1 MTKFLQFEPAFNVQ
15 SGRVVVWIIGCAGC
29 RLEYC
34 QESAIIETSSIFQP
48 KTRLMKKIAINGFG
62 RIGRAALK
70 VIFET
75 NDLELVGVNDLLSIE
90 NAAYLLKYDSNYG
103 KYDRDIQIN
112 GDILTIDGKPV
123 KYTSEKNI
131 ESLPWASLE
140 VDVVIESTGIFT
152 NQTDAEK
159 HLAAGAKFVV
169 ISGPTKDTPTVVHG
183 VNTEDGKV
191 SVFSCA
197 SCTTNNI
204 SPIIEILGRRLGIK
218 KAILNTTHAYT
229 ASQTLVDAPS
239 KREPRMGRAAAT
251 NLAPAATGAAVATTK
266 ALPQYA
272 GKFDGIAVRVPVPV
286 GSISD
291 ITFIAERAT
300 SVQEINQILIEEAA
314 TSRYEKVVAVTD
326 EPLVSSDI
334 IKSPYAATVDLEMTR
349 VVDGDLVKVMAWYD
363 NEWGFTNQMIRQIQ
377 SI

>member
-1 MTKFLQFEPAFNVQ
+1 
-15 SGRVVVWIIGCAGC
+15 
-29 RLEYC
+29 
-34 QESAIIETSSIFQP
+34 
-48 KTRLMKKIAINGFG
+48 MKRIAINGFG

-70 VIFET
+70 IILDT
-75 NDLELVGVNDLLSIE
+75 RGLELVAVNDLMSIE

-103 KYDRDIQIN
+103 KYQKDIRVE
-112 GDILTIDGKPV
+112 GDMILVDGKPV
-123 KYTSEKNI
+123 KYSSIKDI
-131 ESLPWASLE
+131 ESLPWAA
-140 VDVVIESTGIFT
+140 VQADIVIESTGIFT
-152 NQTDAEK
+152 SMAAAEK
-159 HLAAGAKFVV
+159 HLAAGAKYVV

-191 SVFSCA
+191 PVFSCA

-204 SPIIEILGRRLGIK
+204 SPVIEILGRRLGIR
-218 KAILNTTHAYT
+218 KAILNTTHGYT
-229 ASQTLVDAPS
+229 ASQSLVDAPS
-239 KREPRMGRAAAT
+239 KREPRMGRAAGI
-251 NLAPAATGAAVATTK
+251 NLAPAATGAAIATTK

-272 GKFDGIAVRVPVPV
+272 GKFDGIAVRVPVAV

-300 SVQEINQILIEEAA
+300 TVEEINRILIEESA
-314 TSRYEKVVAVTD
+314 TTRYEKVLAVTN

-334 IKSPYAATVDLEMTR
+334 IGSAYAATVDLEMTR

>member
-1 MTKFLQFEPAFNVQ
+1 
-15 SGRVVVWIIGCAGC
+15 
-29 RLEYC
+29 
-34 QESAIIETSSIFQP
+34 
-48 KTRLMKKIAINGFG
+48 MKKIVINGFG

-75 NDLELVGVNDLLSIE
+75 DDLELVGVNDLMSIE

-103 KYDRDIQIN
+103 KYEKDVKVQ
-112 GDILTIDGKPV
+112 GDALLIDGKSV
-123 KYTSEKNI
+123 KYTSIRDI
-131 ESLPWASLE
+131 ESLPWKSLE
-140 VDVVIESTGIFT
+140 ADLVIESTGIFT
-152 NQTDAEK
+152 NLADAEK
-159 HLAAGAKFVV
+159 HLAAGAKFVL

-239 KREPRMGRAAAT
+239 KREPRMGRAAGV

-272 GKFDGIAVRVPVPV
+272 GKFDGIAVRTPVPV

-300 SVQEINQILIEEAA
+300 SVEEINQILMEESA
-314 TSRYEKVVAVTD
+314 TARYEKVVAVTD

-334 IKSPYAATVDLEMTR
+334 IKNPYAATVDLEMTR